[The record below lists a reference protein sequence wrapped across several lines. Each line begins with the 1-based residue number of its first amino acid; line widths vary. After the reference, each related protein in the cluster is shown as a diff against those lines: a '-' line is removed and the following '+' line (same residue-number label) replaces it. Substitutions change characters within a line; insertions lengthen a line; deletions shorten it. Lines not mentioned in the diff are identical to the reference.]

1 MSHGLAFERLFSV
14 HLELAVR
21 EIRGSM
27 RLYKKAGNTIQIIS
41 FPDENVEKGCYLIIE
56 DKRANKSMIVQVI
69 DIQFANVPGIMEE
82 LLREPLI
89 DDPVRG
95 EDVDPFDITSHILY
109 VQDAR
114 LLICKIHGTIKDN
127 RLSPDSSWLPS
138 RTHSII
144 RRLPIEKLA
153 EIAGL
158 MSRYPINLGET
169 LEMTPIVIDAC
180 NLDGKLNII
189 TGRKGTGK
197 SHLSKLLVLGLIEYG
212 ATVIVLD
219 LNGEYVN
226 LGVTNSGE
234 KTELSEKIH
243 VLIPG
248 ENFKVTLAQTGLS
261 VIMKIL
267 VHALD
272 LPGTSS
278 REFRHIWR
286 FLEERGMLSLHEL
299 GEAIRRWQCNQQV
312 RDALFSR
319 YYTLLHSNLFTDN
332 PSEAVDFE
340 AMLQCVERGGGGAV
354 IIDLSGSSS
363 VDRQII
369 VEYVLAKLQDLL
381 SQWRIRAVFL
391 FAEEA
396 HLYLRETY
404 WDDIVTR
411 MRHFGVFTTFIT
423 NQPNTIKENIYRQ
436 ADNIFLFNFV
446 NEHDLE
452 IVSRAAKVDAETT
465 ASIVRDLPPHHCLI
479 LGDVVRGFPI
489 IAKIRPLNV
498 KAMGETR
505 FFFSE
510 VRKESSEKNNL
521 RV

>member
-1 MSHGLAFERLFSV
+1 
-14 HLELAVR
+14 
-21 EIRGSM
+21 M
-27 RLYKKAGNTIQIIS
+27 RLYKKTGNTIQIIS
-41 FPDENVEKGCYLIIE
+41 FPDEEVEKGGYLIIE
-56 DKRANKSMIVQVI
+56 DRKTGKSMIVQVI
-69 DIQFANVPGIMEE
+69 DVQFANVPGIMEE

-89 DDPVRG
+89 EDVEDPIKG
-95 EDVDPFDITSHILY
+95 EDVDPLDITSHILY

-114 LLICKIHGTIKDN
+114 LLICKIHGTIKN
-127 RLSPDSSWLPS
+127 GKLSPDSSWLPS

-144 RRLPIEKLA
+144 RKLPIKELI
-153 EIAGL
+153 EIAEMRNL
-158 MSRYPINLGET
+158 YPINLGET
-169 LEMTPIVIDAC
+169 REGTSIEIDAC

-197 SHLSKLLVLGLIEYG
+197 SHLSKLLVLGLVKYG

-219 LNGEYVN
+219 LNGEYKN
-226 LGVTNSGE
+226 LGVNENGE
-234 KTELSEKIH
+234 ENEFFDKIH

-248 ENFKVTLAQTGLS
+248 KNFKVTLSQTSLS

-267 VHALD
+267 THALR
-272 LPGTSS
+272 LPGTSA

-286 FLEERGMLSLHEL
+286 FLEERNMLSFHEL
-299 GEAIRRWQCNQQV
+299 SEAIRRWQCNQQV

-319 YYTLLHSNLFTDN
+319 YYTLLHSSFFTDD
-332 PSEAVDFE
+332 PAEAIDFE
-340 AMLQCVERGGGGAV
+340 ALLQKIEVDGGGAV
-354 IIDLSGSSS
+354 ILDLSNLSSL
-363 VDRQII
+363 DRQMI

-381 SQWRIRAVFL
+381 SRWKIRAVFL

-404 WDDIVTR
+404 WDDVVTR

-452 IVSRAAKVDAETT
+452 IISRAARVDVETT
-465 ASIVRDLPPHHCLI
+465 ISIVRDLPPHHCLI
-479 LGDVVRGFPI
+479 LGEVVKDFPI
-489 IAKIRPLNV
+489 IAKIKRLNV
-498 KAMGETR
+498 KTMGETR
-505 FFFSE
+505 FFFKRNHVAKTVMKILE
-510 VRKESSEKNNL
+510 Q
-521 RV
+521 